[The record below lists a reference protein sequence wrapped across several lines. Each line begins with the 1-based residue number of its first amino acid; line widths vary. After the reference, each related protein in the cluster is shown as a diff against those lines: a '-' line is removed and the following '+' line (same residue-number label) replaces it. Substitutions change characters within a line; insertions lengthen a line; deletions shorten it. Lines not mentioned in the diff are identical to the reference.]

1 MAWGDKRKRKKE
13 LKRLGA
19 DREVGFASRPAT
31 ADDEGLERVDEN
43 EPQQPTGRLGSR
55 IRKGTRKR
63 NDS

>member
-1 MAWGDKRKRKKE
+1 MTWGDKRKRKKE
-13 LKRLGA
+13 LKRLAA

-43 EPQQPTGRLGSR
+43 EAQQPTGLGSR